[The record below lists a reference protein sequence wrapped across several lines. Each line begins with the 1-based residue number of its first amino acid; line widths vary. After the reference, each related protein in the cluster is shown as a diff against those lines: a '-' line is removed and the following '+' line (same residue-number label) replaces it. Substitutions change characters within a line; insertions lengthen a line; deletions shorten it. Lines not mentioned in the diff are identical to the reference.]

1 MSKKTGGGIGLFGIL
16 FWLYII
22 YNLFFSNDDADDKKA
37 VIVDNSSPEISEQLK
52 ESFADVKKDIINFT
66 VEAKKEFDSLK
77 VEIGEDLERKK
88 KKEKDEI
95 INRTQDKK
103 SEQKEDKLNSL
114 DNESEPKTK
123 MKKL

>member
-1 MSKKTGGGIGLFGIL
+1 VSKKTGGGIGLFGIL